1 MNAQETEKVGYSKAL
16 IALIA
21 AVSCFLIYALACVL
35 SPVTWS
41 PDSSKIAILV
51 TTPSGEDPDKFAI
64 FTYDIAT
71 GERVLLDSVEKNGA
85 LSAPAWSP
93 DGKWIA
99 YYKVDP
105 SPSEK
110 TMSNPKTDPDATMSR
125 AKSTEKTR
133 TGEGVSGSKKQMG
146 ATASGE
152 KLFSEE
158 NRMLPPFVLDI
169 IKEKIEEEEDS
180 EFFDVELIV
189 IRPDGKERKILRI
202 LQWLGDEEDRTVL
215 MFVMPAWSKDSKRL
229 FYARALDEFFYVGS
243 LDIATGRTCAHIFS
257 SLGTIAVSP
266 DGDWV
271 ASLLKTDSKQF
282 LLTLARVDGSSQ
294 NYLEL
299 DLQTDEEEL
308 IDAFVELSWSPD
320 SKHILIAPEEEFAI
334 VDVQTG
340 LIRKY
345 RDPDTK
351 KIAHGR
357 FSPDRHKIYY
367 LAVYEGAD
375 PNSDDERIFLKYV
388 NREDGKTQAVFEI
401 SELRGVEGVGKF
413 SISPDGRIM
422 LLRCQR
428 AYERSA
434 LIFWDGKTR
443 KIVGTD
449 RWLMKPLYSDKDV
462 VFEDRLIGKW
472 RGKDGETLLLEG
484 VEEKIYRMTAIDED
498 GEKHHL
504 AANLV
509 KLKDMTF
516 LGIFLDESL
525 LREKDNDGSHL
536 LPDTFMKVEQI
547 EPKLLLREMDYNKL
561 LEILSK
567 DADSLGQ
574 AVMEAGEVIEFE
586 RISAEP

>member
-51 TTPSGEDPDKFAI
+51 TPPGDEPDNFAI

-99 YYKVDP
+99 YYRVDP
-105 SPSEK
+105 SLSEK
-110 TMSNPKTDPDATMSR
+110 TMSSLKTDPNATMPR
-125 AKSTEKTR
+125 VEPTEKTR
-133 TGEGVSGSKKQMG
+133 TEERASGSKKQIE

-158 NRMLPPFVLDI
+158 NRMLPPFLLDI
-169 IKEKIEEEEDS
+169 VKEHIEEEEDS
-180 EFFDVELIV
+180 EFFDVKLIV
-189 IRPDGKERKILRI
+189 VRPDGKERKILRI
-202 LQWLGDEEDRTVL
+202 LKWLGDEEDRTVL

-229 FYARALDEFFYVGS
+229 FYARALDEFFYISS
-243 LDIATGRTCAHIFS
+243 LDIATGQTCAHIFS

-294 NYLEL
+294 KYLKL
-299 DLQTDEEEL
+299 DPNIGEEEL

-345 RDPDTK
+345 RDPDTE
-351 KIAHGR
+351 KIAHGM

-388 NREDGKTQAVFEI
+388 NQEDGKTQAVFEI

-413 SISPDGRIM
+413 SVSPDGRIM

-428 AYERSA
+428 VYERSA

-449 RWLMKPLYSDKDV
+449 RWLMKPLYSDEDLN
-462 VFEDRLIGKW
+462 FEEKLIGKW
-472 RGKDGETLLLEG
+472 KGKDGEILVLEG

-504 AANLV
+504 AANLF

-516 LGIFLDESL
+516 LGIFLDEFL
-525 LREKDNDGSHL
+525 LREKDSYGSHL
-536 LPDTFMKVEQI
+536 LPDAFMKVEQI
-547 EPKLLLREMDYNKL
+547 EPKLLLREMDYNEL

-567 DADSLGQ
+567 DANSLGQ